1 MAKNRS
7 LYNALGVYASSDV
20 NSTGSGAHYQI
31 KRAQSIGYSAEI
43 NRTDVQQIG
52 NLARLAAIVTSP
64 PNVSADLTYLLTD
77 GAVEKALGFY
87 VQNPAD
93 YTEAG
98 FASGHMVTASGKNLY
113 IVEGAEG
120 FDLNA
125 TTNNTLSGKAI
136 IGLGNCFLS
145 NYSVEAAVGGFPTVS
160 VSFEASN
167 MLTDSYYYNGTITGT
182 NNPAVNVVNGQ
193 AFPQN
198 SGVRLP
204 LPTTGDGAVALR
216 PADFFISFG
225 STLTG
230 TTSSGTASSFNVLEG
245 TDGMRIQSISLALP
259 LSRTP
264 IEQLGSR
271 FPFARPVDFPVTATL
286 SVSAIANEQVKR
298 NLAAFLDDSSLS
310 DIVVGINQP
319 GGAAGVR
326 YTLKGAQFNSE
337 SSSLDIGSN
346 RTLELSFSSQVG
358 STNQTSVG
366 LFLSGSHSG
375 SVFS

>member
-7 LYNALGVYASSDV
+7 LYNALGIYASSDV
-20 NSTGSGAHYQI
+20 NSTGSGAHYQL

-43 NRTDVQQIG
+43 ARTDVLQIG
-52 NLARLAAIVTSP
+52 NLARLSAIVTSP
-64 PNVSADLTYLLTD
+64 PNVSVDLSYLLTD

-113 IVEGAEG
+113 VVEGAEG

-125 TTNNTLSGKAI
+125 VDTSLSGKAV
-136 IGLGNCFLS
+136 IGIGNCFLS

-167 MLTDSYYYNGTITGT
+167 MLTDSYYYNGSITGT

-193 AFPQN
+193 AFAQN

-204 LPTTGDGAVALR
+204 LPTSGDGAVALR

-230 TTSSGTASSFNVLEG
+230 QTSSGTASSFQVLEG
-245 TDGMRIQSISLALP
+245 ADGMRIQSFSLAVP

-286 SVSAIANEQVKR
+286 SVSALANEQVKR
-298 NLAAFLDDSSLS
+298 NLAAFLDDTSLS
-310 DIVVGINQP
+310 DITVGINQP
-319 GGAAGVR
+319 GGAGGIR
-326 YTLKGAQFNSE
+326 YTLKGAQFDSE

-346 RTLELSFSSQVG
+346 RTVELSFSAQVG
-358 STNQTSVG
+358 STNQTNVG
-366 LFLSGSHSG
+366 VFCSGSHSG